1 MCIHIIVCVGV
12 LASAAAYA
20 QPLPHLEKRGQA
32 TQLIVDG
39 KPFLMLAGELNNTV
53 SSDTESMR
61 AVWPALARRGHLNTV
76 LTAVAW
82 NWIEPQEGKFDFRL
96 VDDAIRSARQTDIR
110 LVLLWFGSWKNGLS
124 SFVPV
129 WVKADQ
135 QRFPRAQVGKGRT
148 VEVLSTLSES
158 NRQADERAFAALMRH
173 VRETDT
179 KSA

>member
-1 MCIHIIVCVGV
+1 MRIHIVVCVGV

-76 LTAVAW
+76 LAAVAW

-96 VDDAIRSARQTDIR
+96 LDDAIRSARQTDIR

-148 VEVLSTLSES
+148 VGALY
-158 NRQADERAFAALMRH
+158 AER
-173 VRETDT
+173 E
-179 KSA
+179 